1 MSEPIY
7 SVTARRVVEVKKKS
21 ALAFIFRFLDWLVS
35 YIPTHRDSSKGRKS
49 ALQIRAG
56 LIVCGVLIVGFAGRT
71 WIFVGIAVMA
81 LALIAPM
88 AEMRR
93 PLQYCSNRTS
103 AHLALIAPMA
113 EMRRRSIRAVLKRA
127 QTRKVED
134 RVDVEVVFDGRRVL
148 VRDAEGDSLVRVLTN
163 KETHEILERNFAGQ
177 RAIGI
182 KGPGKKKR
190 QQIWLVTNEAA
201 REELAAIAASDMAL
215 HLEAQNDRVDELL
228 EAMETA

>member
-81 LALIAPM
+81 
-88 AEMRR
+88 
-93 PLQYCSNRTS
+93 
-103 AHLALIAPMA
+103 LALIAPMA